1 MLITSEMPRVF
12 LFNGNGN
19 DEQIKLSDPD
29 RHLSPEAVLNF
40 YSQTY
45 PMLTTA
51 KIEGP
56 EFADDELQFRFEST
70 IGTKG

>member
-1 MLITSEMPRVF
+1 MLVANSLTRVF
-12 LFNGNGN
+12 LFDDKGQ
-19 DEQIKLSDPD
+19 EVKLADPSDK
-29 RHLSPEAVLNF
+29 LSPEAVLNF

-45 PMLTTA
+45 PLLTTA

-56 EFADDELQFRFEST
+56 EINDDEVQYRFIST